1 MALNLYMHSRNPY
14 KTKKPSFKILA
25 EKYPFFAD
33 VIVKDDNGKICP
45 EFKQPKF
52 LAALARALLLE
63 DFGLD
68 VEVPVDRLIPT
79 IPLRLNYVL
88 WIEDILASMQIRNSP
103 PVILDIGVGSCCIY
117 PVIGVKKNGWN
128 FIGSECDTRN
138 YNHSLETIQR
148 NGLDSKIT
156 LVRVTDDTSSPLK
169 QVFEGYSA
177 SLGIDVAQIKVDVV
191 MANPPFFEDVADSIG
206 AESTRSLSRAP
217 PKSASSAARQES
229 QTVGGEVGFAKR
241 LAEDSLVYKTNVGVF
256 TLMLGKKR
264 SVPAVRLIMKEM
276 NIMQTSVYE
285 MCQGRVMR
293 WGFAWTFIPNFVF
306 PVSDFRQKRKFHRQP
321 LTYVLPS
328 SVTCLPRY
336 TRRCLLEWLSA
347 ELRKLKMRVLMQ
359 RNKRILGGYH
369 LYAEASEDTWTH
381 ARRKRREAM
390 MYLKQHQQLANEVSQ
405 GEGRKRNFPK
415 EIDATEILKRRRLD
429 AVCDEGTAWIE
440 ELSRDLSNSDFNE
453 SELILRANFYVES
466 QLKGYGGGSDDDEEY
481 DAGGDDSDSSAIEEI
496 MEPAGDEKVDK
507 VVDRLIISVEW
518 LGGTDREMANRVLSW
533 AVPQSP
539 VHAQLWG
546 AFVENILKKD
556 GGKCSIGK
564 DSQHGCGG
572 PVLR

>member
-14 KTKKPSFKILA
+14 KNKKPSFKNLV

-33 VIVKDDNGKICP
+33 VVIMDDNGKICP

-79 IPLRLNYVL
+79 IPLRLNYIL
-88 WIEDILASMQIRNSP
+88 WIEDILSLMQARNSP
-103 PVILDIGVGSCCIY
+103 PLILDIGVGSCCVY
-117 PVIGVKKNGWN
+117 PIIGAKKCGWN
-128 FIGSECDTRN
+128 FIGSECDMRN
-138 YNHSLETIQR
+138 YNHSLETVQK
-148 NGLDSKIT
+148 NGLNGKIS
-156 LVRVTDDTSSPLK
+156 LFRVTDDTSGLLK
-169 QVFEGYSA
+169 PVFEEYSA
-177 SLGIDVAQIKVDVV
+177 ALGIDVAQIKVDVV

-206 AESTRSLSRAP
+206 ADSTRSLSRAP

-241 LAEDSLVYKTNVGVF
+241 LAEDSLVYKANVGVF

-306 PVSDFRQKRKFHRQP
+306 PVSDFRQKRKYHRQP
-321 LTYVLPS
+321 LTYILPP
-328 SVTCLPRY
+328 SVSCLARY
-336 TRRCLLEWLSA
+336 TRRCLLEWLSS

-359 RNKRILGGYH
+359 KNKRVFGGYH
-369 LYAEASEDTWTH
+369 LYAEAYEDTWTH
-381 ARRKRREAM
+381 ARRRRREAM
-390 MYLKQHQQLANEVSQ
+390 MYLRQQQQQVTDKASQ
-405 GEGRKRNFPK
+405 SGERKRTFPEK
-415 EIDATEILKRRRLD
+415 LGSVEILKRRRLD
-429 AVCDEGTAWIE
+429 EICGEGMAWIE

-453 SELILRANFYVES
+453 SELILKANFYVES
-466 QLKGYGGGSDDDEEY
+466 QLKGYGGGSDDDDEY
-481 DAGGDDSDSSAIEEI
+481 DEGGDDIDDYNIEETVKPI
-496 MEPAGDEKVDK
+496 VDEKDDK

-518 LGGTDREMANRVLSW
+518 LGGTDREMANRVLCYIK
-533 AVPQSP
+533 
-539 VHAQLWG
+539 
-546 AFVENILKKD
+546 NRLK
-556 GGKCSIGK
+556 
-564 DSQHGCGG
+564 
-572 PVLR
+572 